1 MGLTGS
7 SQHRDR
13 GQVRRLPSD
22 YGDSKSRPKAGYIG
36 DGTEIQLRLSL
47 RSPVVHDLRRSSWG
61 EAGGAA
67 GIPARQAVVHRPGY
81 QGATGGCKER
91 DGC

>member
-67 GIPARQAVVHRPGY
+67 GRVGY
-81 QGATGGCKER
+81 LLAK
-91 DGC
+91 